1 MEFFLV
7 PSIQMMTISRNH
19 LWKDFFQ
26 LLRQS
31 YAWIP
36 LASIAILA
44 LIYFLDVN
52 MHLHLFE
59 FGVKPRDPQGL
70 MGIITSPLIH
80 GDGDH
85 LRNNS
90 LSLWVLSTGLIYFY
104 PRKALPVILISW
116 FLSGLAIWFW
126 GRPSFHIGASGL
138 IYALAA
144 FIFISGILR
153 AHPNLLALSMLVAFL
168 YGSMV
173 WGMVPAD
180 PQISYEAHL
189 AGAVVG
195 GLLAVYFRNS
205 PPRDFPRSFSY
216 DDIDDDLSEEIARYG
231 PDYWKQNTDD
241 QKGDIKV
248 HYHYTT
254 KDEENLD
261 SKSDSVSDRT

>member
-1 MEFFLV
+1 MGIKHRAYLLLSAESAACHFDFLV
-7 PSIQMMTISRNH
+7 FIGLGDLVLGKT
-19 LWKDFFQ
+19 Q
-26 LLRQS
+26 LSYRGLRFN
-31 YAWIP
+31 IC
-36 LASIAILA
+36 
-44 LIYFLDVN
+44 
-52 MHLHLFE
+52 
-59 FGVKPRDPQGL
+59 
-70 MGIITSPLIH
+70 
-80 GDGDH
+80 
-85 LRNNS
+85 LR
-90 LSLWVLSTGLIYFY
+90 
-104 PRKALPVILISW
+104 
-116 FLSGLAIWFW
+116 
-126 GRPSFHIGASGL
+126 
-138 IYALAA
+138 
-144 FIFISGILR
+144 
-153 AHPNLLALSMLVAFL
+153 
-168 YGSMV
+168 GSMV

-248 HYHYTT
+248 HYHDTT